1 MITLLHSILR
11 TLWLA
16 LGWLLLAIGAA
27 WAFGAIWFDFPIA
40 ALRHALAI
48 VFLCGAL
55 AALVLVRPRW
65 HAKLSLVIAI
75 SLIAAWWLTIRP
87 SNTRDCQTY
96 VAEVSY
102 AEIDG
107 DRVMIHNFRNFY
119 YVTKT
124 DFRPQWETKTVH
136 LSNLRGVDFFTNYW
150 GSTLICHTF
159 LSFDFGSESPVCIS
173 TETRMMKGQAYSP
186 IAGLYRQFALY
197 YVIGDERDIVRLRT
211 NYRLEDVYLYRLIA
225 AIPERARALFL
236 DYITTA
242 TKLHDRAQWYN
253 EITSN
258 CTTNVRGHIEN
269 IGSARPWDWQILVN
283 GTVDNHAYDLGA
295 LDTSLPFP
303 ELKRRSHINDRA
315 RAADHDPDFSRR
327 IREGLP
333 GML

>member
-1 MITLLHSILR
+1 MMTLLRSILR
-11 TLWLA
+11 ALGLA

-107 DRVMIHNFRNFY
+107 DRVMIHNFRNFD

-136 LSNLRGVDFFTNYW
+136 LSNLRGVDFLTNYW

-159 LSFDFGSESPVCIS
+159 LSFDFGSEGPVCIS
-173 TETRMMKGQAYSP
+173 IDTRMMKGRP
-186 IAGLYRQFALY
+186 IRQLPVCTDSSRSTTSSATSATSCGCAPITALKTS
-197 YVIGDERDIVRLRT
+197 IS
-211 NYRLEDVYLYRLIA
+211 IA
-225 AIPERARALFL
+225 
-236 DYITTA
+236 
-242 TKLHDRAQWYN
+242 
-253 EITSN
+253 
-258 CTTNVRGHIEN
+258 
-269 IGSARPWDWQILVN
+269 
-283 GTVDNHAYDLGA
+283 
-295 LDTSLPFP
+295 
-303 ELKRRSHINDRA
+303 
-315 RAADHDPDFSRR
+315 
-327 IREGLP
+327 
-333 GML
+333 